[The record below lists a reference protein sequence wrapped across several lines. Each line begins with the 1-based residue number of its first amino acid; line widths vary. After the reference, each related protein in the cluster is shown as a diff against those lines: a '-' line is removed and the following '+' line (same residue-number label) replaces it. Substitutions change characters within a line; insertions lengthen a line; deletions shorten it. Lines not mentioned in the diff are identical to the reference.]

1 MTKRKSKR
9 HTTAKVAKPKRYT
22 SRSDSKQAQ
31 VIALLRRPKGATI
44 DEMAVATGWQHHSV
58 RGVISGALKKRLGL
72 TIASNKEERGRVY
85 RITDAGA
92 NAQA

>member
-44 DEMAVATGWQHHSV
+44 DELAAAIGWQHHSV
-58 RGVISGALKKRLGL
+58 RGVISGPLKKQLGL
-72 TIASNKEERGRVY
+72 AITSTKEERGRVY
-85 RITDAGA
+85 RIAGTGVE
-92 NAQA
+92 AQT